1 MTTISAC
8 IPGFPFDFREVFLA
22 IFIRF
27 EPIRELQKVLPF
39 KYVHFLLLFDYKY
52 RYLSCDLY
60 NFNLQYIQIQSR
72 AETPL
77 RFAQYDCPYS
87 LVNSLIRATSFS
99 RYGSPLGRKIS
110 WNHRSGSSV

>member
-52 RYLSCDLY
+52 RYLSCELY
-60 NFNLQYIQIQSR
+60 KSLFFLALRKELIIFQFQYGAIKRTIRDSVSY
-72 AETPL
+72 THLTLPTIL
-77 RFAQYDCPYS
+77 R
-87 LVNSLIRATSFS
+87 V
-99 RYGSPLGRKIS
+99 
-110 WNHRSGSSV
+110 